1 MDNEQLIPEWGISVQ
16 WHQYKYY
23 QPYSSFIY
31 TDFLEGT
38 IEFADSSKQWLSGVS
53 DADGV
58 TPENW
63 ILAGTAN
70 EDADAALYPEY
81 CDDPASKNDYLGVDD
96 EEKYEQILEGT
107 WAPFRLCSRRCP
119 NTIVGQDF
127 IGTLA
132 ANDFNF
138 LTSVDVVITT
148 DKTKWTRCAVIEM
161 QTETVLSEG
170 GVKHG
175 YPRAGQSVDK
185 DGMPDG
191 TGTGMGWFPG
201 YAIDV
206 ETGERLNMAF
216 GEDSWLGGDNGRD
229 MIWNPTSRRYSGVN
243 GDVVWGGKHTIFV
256 FGNSKRSGGA
266 SSTNM
271 PSYDGGVYMEDNMV
285 NGTSGTRNKAWR
297 GCMWVGQPVLDFSTI
312 GDVYSDT
319 YDFIKTDVKIR
330 LRVAKSYEKY
340 ATKGYYT
347 IPIGDTANADNAW
360 YPLYEFSMTDIAT
373 ETKNNDT
380 AVSACDLINVVPNP
394 YYAYSNYETNP
405 LDNRIK
411 ITNLPD
417 VCTINIYT
425 TNGTLVRTFRKD
437 SPITSVDWDL
447 KNQVGIPIAS
457 GVYIIHVDAPGVC
470 EKIVK
475 WFGAIRPPI
484 LENF

>member
-1 MDNEQLIPEWGISVQ
+1 
-16 WHQYKYY
+16 
-23 QPYSSFIY
+23 
-31 TDFLEGT
+31 
-38 IEFADSSKQWLSGVS
+38 
-53 DADGV
+53 
-58 TPENW
+58 
-63 ILAGTAN
+63 
-70 EDADAALYPEY
+70 
-81 CDDPASKNDYLGVDD
+81 
-96 EEKYEQILEGT
+96 
-107 WAPFRLCSRRCP
+107 
-119 NTIVGQDF
+119 
-127 IGTLA
+127 
-132 ANDFNF
+132 
-138 LTSVDVVITT
+138 
-148 DKTKWTRCAVIEM
+148 
-161 QTETVLSEG
+161 
-170 GVKHG
+170 
-175 YPRAGQSVDK
+175 
-185 DGMPDG
+185 
-191 TGTGMGWFPG
+191 
-201 YAIDV
+201 
-206 ETGERLNMAF
+206 
-216 GEDSWLGGDNGRD
+216 
-229 MIWNPTSRRYSGVN
+229 
-243 GDVVWGGKHTIFV
+243 
-256 FGNSKRSGGA
+256 
-266 SSTNM
+266 M

-475 WFGAIRPPI
+475 WFGAIRPTI